1 MLFYLFDNW
10 FLALLLAVGVL
21 ILFGFVG
28 REFVC
33 WYWKTNHTSDIQFLL
48 QDKYNT
54 LIKKIDA
61 VRNDLEE
68 LKVTQEKQMSFENFS
83 VKGED
88 FENESEVQK
97 DSSPAKKALSEK
109 DIQFLVDA
117 EQWLHI
123 GRYASFTGQSVGDV
137 ESMIDAG
144 KLVGVKIE
152 GHWYVPSN

>member
-21 ILFGFVG
+21 VLFGLVG

-61 VRNDLEE
+61 VRNDLDE

-152 GHWYVPSN
+152 GHWYVSSN